1 MTLDPTGVIV
11 ALDRLL
17 TVLAL
22 LAAAVLAVVG
32 ATRRAPALVLPMA
45 ILLAV
50 GVLLAALPADPA
62 PTPITALVTV
72 LALVVGV
79 GGGDPVTRLVLE
91 RTTFPTEESSSGGLV
106 AADGRE
112 LLRGGRMIGL
122 LERLAV
128 AGVVVAGFPDALAVV
143 IAIKGVGRFSELDSA
158 AVRERFIVGTL
169 VSWIWASAAACI
181 VLLTRD

>member
-1 MTLDPTGVIV
+1 MPDPQSLLV
-11 ALDRLL
+11 DFDQLL
-17 TVLAL
+17 TVL
-22 LAAAVLAVVG
+22 VLAVAAALAVLS
-32 ATRRAPALVLPMA
+32 ALRRASGLVLPMT

-50 GVLLAALPADPA
+50 GVLLSALPPTPA
-62 PTPITALVTV
+62 PTAETALVTV
-72 LALVVGV
+72 LALVTAVA
-79 GGGDPVTRLVLE
+79 GGDPVTRLVLA
-91 RTTFPTEESSSGGLV
+91 RTTFTVEESRSGGIV

-143 IAIKGVGRFSELDSA
+143 IAIKGVGRFSELDTG

-169 VSWIWASAAACI
+169 VSWIWASAGACV
-181 VLLTRD
+181 VLLARS